1 MKYYSP
7 YYSHDLFGLQGTLL
21 SGLSKSNVVAG
32 IMNGYTFLGMGLKA
46 LKKRTINIA
55 DGLVGTLFI
64 PKVSARKLISG
75 PYL

>member
-7 YYSHDLFGLQGTLL
+7 HYSHELFGLQGALL

-32 IMNGYTFLGMGLKA
+32 IMNGYTFFSGMGLKA
-46 LKKRTINIA
+46 LKKRTINIV

-64 PKVSARKLISG
+64 PKVSARKLIS
-75 PYL
+75 